1 MTDLNWSKIGNGPMF
16 ESLSAV
22 IVRQENFKA
31 RVYDRPGKDAAM
43 DIKSGDG
50 DIVYQAKYIGDQ
62 RFDTAIKESLKEL
75 DKIKNYKKENHPN
88 YEFWMDVKK
97 WCLITNARF
106 NPTDEK
112 KWQEQVVDKFKA
124 EGFEDVEL
132 WHHAT
137 LIEKI
142 IKLPHVKQEYFE
154 GENRVIISLSEAY
167 ETIEDD
173 QIVKFG
179 ISLDYLGR
187 KSEMEA
193 LGKFLKSN
201 DKRVLPVHGPGG
213 VGKTRFALEA
223 SIFANERE
231 DWDVFWANVQSMAL
245 SSNWFQTIIPSRKT
259 LLVID
264 EPEDANTIKSLLEQL
279 SLAKMSNWKVLVV
292 TRSPKDP
299 VLHVLRNPRSK
310 ILETEMVLAPL
321 AGNDIE
327 ELAYK
332 LLSKCENLKAV
343 REDDLRSW
351 AKIIGKI
358 SNGFPIWATVAVFLI
373 QERKSI
379 NDLPNDEYGLAT
391 LYVEEIIKNIP
402 TELNGDKLAFRE
414 FLQYLSLFQPI
425 NTETDKD
432 LLDFIAQKLNLRR
445 KEYIHELFSNLINRN
460 VCKKRGRLVEVKP
473 DVIRDH
479 VLYEWLGKNK
489 HNAEKLVKSIVGE
502 EKFPQPKKAL
512 KQLARLELSYKL
524 KKENFP
530 VLDPVVSELKE
541 LAKNGTLLDQYS
553 VLEFAKE
560 FCFSRP
566 LTLVEISQFLRASFR
581 PNEKIKDQ
589 LWGELELSH
598 IDLVLKLPWEIY
610 NIGRYSLNNEE
621 QEKVFMELKEL
632 AKYEYHNI
640 NSEKE
645 YLKND
650 GKRALVLLQ
659 RLLPGGKEQ
668 FRPFDKIANSWLEKK
683 LEGFNTIGDAELHI
697 FEGLAKIMLLI
708 DREDIYSEGRSFVI
722 NRYLIPPNSKAGTMR
737 QNLRIKLW
745 EIVEERKMGSNKR
758 KIVWKFLE
766 ESHRQAYRA
775 CDPPGD
781 RVTNQSHL
789 KYWENEL
796 KDDLE
801 RVKKI
806 LQEKKTPL
814 AEISELREIW
824 DWHLRS
830 EKRDIIKKL
839 AVECEEIMN
848 SNNEFSNFRQLY
860 IYDDFQDFKKKKEIS
875 KKIALD
881 LDSKERILE
890 FVSKAYDFAGEEKFF
905 YGVFEV
911 AYFLG
916 QDFLVKDYIRQYVS
930 DVFNDE
936 QSQKMHVDTA
946 SRIFASEIDR
956 VRENE
961 PNNLS
966 EKFFEYYSIVRNEKA
981 KQVFLNSLYPRLSP
995 GTRGLLIDQDM
1006 DILSRIVRTKCYPD
1020 MAIDT
1025 LFFVLGYMFN
1035 INFDEDKRIIDF
1047 LWSGIKSNDAAK
1059 YYSSLFEGVWYR
1071 TIFSDKE
1078 EFAFEFPGG
1087 FFKWLIGQLNQVPD
1101 LDEIGRLFRDK
1112 LSWIQKKTGEKA
1124 DVCWFYSFLQERV
1137 DKIEK
1142 NILKEGKIISTNNE
1156 IINCIT
1162 KIKDANEVTETI
1174 LTSFR
1179 KLLEF
1184 NNHKSSLRYF
1194 LPEII
1199 NRLDPLGI
1207 VLPGLIVE
1215 KIRNREFQWEYDK
1228 TDKTGYEW
1236 IRYAGYYPI
1245 NSTPWRIIAIEA
1257 CKLANELDDE
1267 QKKSVYSALLEQGA
1281 RFWSGT
1287 PGEVPNYLVHAVN
1300 EAKKTLENETEEI
1313 LKGFMNFRLK
1323 VAEEDLN
1330 REKQRIEEEEI

>member
-1 MTDLNWSKIGNGPMF
+1 MTDINWSKIGNGQTF

-22 IVRQENFKA
+22 IVRHEDVKA

-50 DIVYQAKYIGDQ
+50 SIVYQAKYIGDQ
-62 RFDTAIKESLKEL
+62 IFNNAIKESLKEL
-75 DKIKNYKKENHPN
+75 DKIKKYKKENHPN
-88 YEFWMDVKK
+88 CEFWVDVKK
-97 WCLITNARF
+97 WCLITNARL

-112 KWQEQVVDKFKA
+112 KWQEQVVEKFKA

-154 GENRVIISLSEAY
+154 GENRVIISLAEAY
-167 ETIEDD
+167 EAIEND
-173 QIVKFG
+173 QIVSIA
-179 ISLDYLGR
+179 ISLEYRGR
-187 KSEMEA
+187 QSELEA

-223 SIFANERE
+223 SIFANEQE
-231 DWDVFWANVQSMAL
+231 DWDVYWANVQTMSL
-245 SSNWFQTIIPSRKT
+245 SSKWFQTIIPSRKT

-264 EPEDANTIKSLLEQL
+264 EPDDAKTIEILLEQISL
-279 SLAKMSNWKVLVV
+279 SKMSNWKVLVV

-299 VLHVLRNPRSK
+299 ILNVLRNPRSK
-310 ILETEMVLAPL
+310 ILETEMVLEPL
-321 AGNDIE
+321 IWNDIE
-327 ELAYK
+327 KLAYN
-332 LLSKCENLKAV
+332 LLLKCLKNEK
-343 REDDLRSW
+343 EDDLRIW

-358 SNGFPIWATVAVFLI
+358 SNGFPIWTTVAVFLI
-373 QERKSI
+373 KEGKSI

-391 LYVEEIIKNIP
+391 LYVEEIIKHMP
-402 TELNGDKLAFRE
+402 TVLNGDQLAFRE
-414 FLQYLSLFQPI
+414 FLQLLALFQPI
-425 NTETDKD
+425 NVETDKD
-432 LLDFIAQKLNLRR
+432 LLDFIAQRINLRR
-445 KEYIHELFSNLINRN
+445 KEYIQALFSNLIDRR
-460 VCKKRGRLVEVKP
+460 VCKKRGRLVEIKP

-489 HNAEKLVKSIVGE
+489 QNAEELVKSILGE

-512 KQLARLELSYKL
+512 RQLGRLELSYKL

-530 VLDPVVSELKE
+530 VLDPVVSDLKE
-541 LAKNGTLLDQYS
+541 LAKKGTLLDQYN
-553 VLEFAKE
+553 VLELASE

-566 LTLVEISQFLRASFR
+566 MALVEISQILRTNKN
-581 PNEKIKDQ
+581 PNEKVKDQ
-589 LWGELELSH
+589 LWGEVELSH
-598 IDLVLKLPWEIY
+598 IDLVLKLPWEIF

-621 QEKVFMELKEL
+621 QEKVFMELIEL

-650 GKRALVLLQ
+650 GKRAMVLLQ
-659 RLLPGGKEQ
+659 KLLPGGKEQ
-668 FRPFDKIANSWLEKK
+668 FRPFDKIAYSWLEKK
-683 LEGFNTIGDAELHI
+683 LEEFNTIGEAELHI
-697 FEGLAKIMLLI
+697 LEGLAKIMLSI
-708 DREDIYSEGRSFVI
+708 DREDIYSEGMKVVI
-722 NRYLIPPNSKAGTMR
+722 TRYLISPNSKAGTMR

-781 RVTNQSHL
+781 RVTNQSNVI
-789 KYWENEL
+789 YWENEL

-814 AEISELREIW
+814 AEISELRKIW

-839 AVECEEIMN
+839 AVECEDIMN
-848 SNNEFSNFRQLY
+848 SDNEVSNFRQLY
-860 IYDDFQDFKKKKEIS
+860 IYDVYDDFQKKSEIS
-875 KKIALD
+875 KKISLG
-881 LDSKERILE
+881 LDSKEKIFE
-890 FVSKAYDFAGEEKFF
+890 FVSKAYDFAGEEIFLH
-905 YGVFEV
+905 GIFEV

-916 QDFLVKDYIRQYVS
+916 QDFLAKDYIRQYVN

-956 VRENE
+956 VRKNE
-961 PNNLS
+961 PNNLFD
-966 EKFFEYYSIVRNEKA
+966 KFFEYYSIVKNEEA
-981 KQVFLNSLYPRLSP
+981 KQVFLNSLYPWPYP
-995 GTRGLLIDQDM
+995 GTKGLLIDQDM

-1020 MAIDT
+1020 MAINT
-1025 LFFVLGYMFN
+1025 LFFVLGYIFS
-1035 INFDEDKRIIDF
+1035 INFDEDKRIIDS
-1047 LWSGIKSNDAAK
+1047 LWCGIKSNDAAN
-1059 YYSSLFEGVWYR
+1059 YYSWLVEGIWYR

-1078 EFAFEFPGG
+1078 EFAFEFPDG
-1087 FFKWLIGQLNQVPD
+1087 FYKWLIGQLNLVPD
-1101 LDEIGRLFRDK
+1101 LDEIGSLFEYK
-1112 LSWIQKKTGEKA
+1112 LLQIQKKTGEEL
-1124 DVCWFYSFLQERV
+1124 DVCWFYAFLQERV

-1142 NILKEGKIISTNNE
+1142 NLLKDGKFISGHNE
-1156 IINCIT
+1156 IINCVK
-1162 KIKDANEVTETI
+1162 KIRDANEVTETI
-1174 LTSFR
+1174 LTSFK

-1184 NNHKSSLRYF
+1184 NNHESALRFF
-1194 LPEII
+1194 LPEILI
-1199 NRLDPLGI
+1199 KLDPGGI
-1207 VLPGLIVE
+1207 ILPDLIVE
-1215 KIRNREFQWEYDK
+1215 KLRECEFQLQEDLTENECFK
-1228 TDKTGYEW
+1228 L
-1236 IRYAGYYPI
+1236 IRYAAYYQI
-1245 NSTPWRIIAIEA
+1245 NSDSWRAIAIEA
-1257 CKLANELDDE
+1257 CKLVHELDSD
-1267 QKKSVYSALLEQGA
+1267 QRKRIYSALLNKHFSSWAGMGDEMSA
-1281 RFWSGT
+1281 Y
-1287 PGEVPNYLVHAVN
+1287 YLNAVKR
-1300 EAKKTLENETEEI
+1300 AQKYLEDENEEI
-1313 LKGFMNFRLK
+1313 LKDLMRYRLQI
-1323 VAEEDLN
+1323 AEIDLKN
-1330 REKQRIEEEEI
+1330 EQQRKEEMEI

>member
-1 MTDLNWSKIGNGPMF
+1 MTDINWSKIGNGPTF
-16 ESLSAV
+16 ESLSSV
-22 IVRQENFKA
+22 IVRNEDFKA

-50 DIVYQAKYIGDQ
+50 NIVYQAKYIGDQ
-62 RFDTAIKESLKEL
+62 IFNNAIKESLKEL
-75 DKIKNYKKENHPN
+75 DKIKKYKKENHPN
-88 YEFWMDVKK
+88 CEFWVDVKK
-97 WCLITNARF
+97 WCLITNARL

-112 KWQEQVVDKFKA
+112 KWQEQVVEKFKA
-124 EGFEDVEL
+124 EGFEDVML
-132 WHHAT
+132 WHNAI

-167 ETIEDD
+167 DTIEDD

-187 KSEMEA
+187 KSELEVVD
-193 LGKFLKSN
+193 KFLKSN
-201 DKRVLPVHGPGG
+201 DKRVLPIHGPGG
-213 VGKTRFALEA
+213 VGKTRFALRA
-223 SIFANERE
+223 SILANEQE
-231 DWDVFWANVQSMAL
+231 DWDVYWANIHTMSL
-245 SSNWFQTIIPSRKT
+245 SSSWFQKIIASRKT

-264 EPEDANTIKSLLEQL
+264 EPDDAKTIEIILEQI
-279 SLAKMSNWKVLVV
+279 SQKKMSNWKVLVV

-310 ILETEMVLAPL
+310 ILETEMLLAPL
-321 AGNDIE
+321 AGNDID
-327 ELAYK
+327 ELAYN

-589 LWGELELSH
+589 LWGEVELSH

-621 QEKVFMELKEL
+621 QEKIFMELIEL

-640 NSEKE
+640 NSDKE

-683 LEGFNTIGDAELHI
+683 LEEFNTIDNAELHI
-697 FEGLAKIMLLI
+697 FEGLATIILST
-708 DREDIYSEGRSFVI
+708 DRQDFFSEGLRI
-722 NRYLIPPNSKAGTMR
+722 NIRRYLISPESNAGKMW
-737 QNLRIKLW
+737 QCLRLKLW
-745 EIVEERKMGSNKR
+745 EIVEEREVDSNRR
-758 KIVWKFLE
+758 KIIWNLLNI
-766 ESHRQAYRA
+766 SHIQANIA
-775 CDPPGD
+775 SDPKNKSEFA
-781 RVTNQSHL
+781 RSSMI
-789 KYWENEL
+789 YWENEL
-796 KDDLE
+796 SDDLE

-806 LQEKKTPL
+806 LQENKVPL
-814 AEISELREIW
+814 SEISELRKIW

-830 EKRDIIKKL
+830 EKRDILKKL
-839 AVECEEIMN
+839 AVECEDIMN
-848 SNNEFSNFRQLY
+848 SNDEVSNFRQLY
-860 IYDDFQDFKKKKEIS
+860 IYDDFQKKKEIS

-881 LDSKERILE
+881 LDSKEKIFE
-890 FVSKAYDFAGEEKFF
+890 FVSKAYDFAGKEN
-905 YGVFEV
+905 YLHGVLDV
-911 AYFLG
+911 ADFLG
-916 QDFLVKDYIRQYVS
+916 QDFLAKDYIRQYV
-930 DVFNDE
+930 DEVFNNE
-936 QSQKMHVDTA
+936 HSHMMHVYTA
-946 SRIFASEIDR
+946 SGIFALEIKR
-956 VRENE
+956 IRENE
-961 PNNLS
+961 SNNLF
-966 EKFFEYYSIVRNEKA
+966 EKFFEYYSIIKNEEA
-981 KQVFLNSLYPRLSP
+981 KQVFLKLLYYSP
-995 GTRGLLIDQDM
+995 HPGARGLLIDKDM

-1020 MAIDT
+1020 MAIST
-1025 LFFVLGYMFN
+1025 LFFVLGYMFY
-1035 INFDEDKRIIDF
+1035 INFDEDKRIVDS

-1059 YYSSLFEGVWYR
+1059 YYSSLVEGVWYR
-1071 TIFSDKE
+1071 TIFSDRE

-1087 FFKWLIGQLNQVPD
+1087 FFKWLIGQLNLVPD
-1101 LDEIGRLFRDK
+1101 LDKIESLFRDR
-1112 LSWIQKKTGEKA
+1112 LLWIQKKTGEEL
-1124 DVCWFYSFLQERV
+1124 DVCWFYSFLQERM
-1137 DKIEK
+1137 DKIEN
-1142 NILKEGKIISTNNE
+1142 NILKDGKIISSHNE
-1156 IINCIT
+1156 IINCVK
-1162 KIKDANEVTETI
+1162 KIKDTNEVTETI

-1184 NNHKSSLRYF
+1184 NNHESSLRFF
-1194 LPEII
+1194 LPEIL
-1199 NRLDPLGI
+1199 NRFDPPGI

-1228 TDKTGYEW
+1228 TDNTGYEW
-1236 IRYAGYYPI
+1236 IRYAGYYAI

-1287 PGEVPNYLVHAVN
+1287 PGEVPSHLVHAVN
-1300 EAKKTLENETEEI
+1300 EAKKDLENEAEEI

>member
-1 MTDLNWSKIGNGPMF
+1 MTDINWSKIGNGPTF
-16 ESLSAV
+16 ESLSSV
-22 IVRQENFKA
+22 IVRHEDFKA

-50 DIVYQAKYIGDQ
+50 SIVYQAKYIGDQ

-75 DKIKNYKKENHPN
+75 DKIKKYKKENHQN
-88 YEFWMDVKK
+88 YEFWVDVKK
-97 WCLITNARF
+97 WCLITNARL

-132 WHHAT
+132 WYNAT
-137 LIEKI
+137 LIKKI
-142 IKLPHVKQEYFE
+142 IGLPHVKQEYFE

-187 KSEMEA
+187 KSELEVVD
-193 LGKFLKSN
+193 KFLKSN
-201 DKRVLPVHGPGG
+201 DKRILPIHGPGG

-223 SIFANERE
+223 SIFANEQE
-231 DWDVFWANVQSMAL
+231 DWDVYWANIQTMAL

-299 VLHVLRNPRSK
+299 ILNVLRNPRSK
-310 ILETEMVLAPL
+310 ILETEMVLEPL
-321 AGNDIE
+321 IGNDIE
-327 ELAYK
+327 KLAYN
-332 LLSKCENLKAV
+332 LLLKCLKNEK
-343 REDDLRSW
+343 EDDLRSW

-358 SNGFPIWATVAVFLI
+358 SNGFPIWTTVAIFLI
-373 QERKSI
+373 KEGKSI

-391 LYVEEIIKNIP
+391 LYVEEIIKNFS
-402 TELNGDKLAFRE
+402 TDLNVDKLAFRE
-414 FLQYLSLFQPI
+414 FLQLLALFQPI
-425 NTETDKD
+425 NVETDKE
-432 LLDFIAQKLNLRR
+432 LLDFIAQEINLRR
-445 KEYIHELFSNLINRN
+445 EEYIHALFSNLINRK
-460 VCKKRGRLVEVKP
+460 VCKKRGRLVEIKP

-479 VLYEWLGKNK
+479 VLYDWLGKN
-489 HNAEKLVKSIVGE
+489 HNAEALVKRMLGE

-512 KQLARLELSYKL
+512 RQLGRLELSYKL

-530 VLDPVVSELKE
+530 VLDPVVSDLKE
-541 LAKNGTLLDQYS
+541 FAKNGTLLNQYS
-553 VLEFAKE
+553 VLELASG

-566 LTLVEISQFLRASFR
+566 MALVEISKLLRTNPMR
-581 PNEKIKDQ
+581 NEKIKDQ
-589 LWGELELSH
+589 LWGEVELSH
-598 IDLVLKLPWEIY
+598 IDLVLKLPWEIF
-610 NIGRYSLNNEE
+610 NIGRYSLNYEE
-621 QEKVFMELKEL
+621 QEKVFMELVEL

-668 FRPFDKIANSWLEKK
+668 FRPFDKIAYSWLKKK
-683 LEGFNTIGDAELHI
+683 LEEFNTIGEAELHTL
-697 FEGLAKIMLLI
+697 EGLAKIMLSI
-708 DREDIYSEGRSFVI
+708 DREDIYSEGMKVVI
-722 NRYLIPPNSKAGTMR
+722 TRYLISPNSEAGTMR

-745 EIVEERKMGSNKR
+745 EIVEERKMESNKR

-781 RVTNQSHL
+781 RVTNQSNVI
-789 KYWENEL
+789 YWENEL

-814 AEISELREIW
+814 AEISELRKIW

-839 AVECEEIMN
+839 AVECEDIMN
-848 SNNEFSNFRQLY
+848 SDNEVSNFRQLY
-860 IYDDFQDFKKKKEIS
+860 ISNDFQKKSEIS

-881 LDSKERILE
+881 LDSKEKIFE
-890 FVSKAYDFAGEEKFF
+890 FVSKAYDFAGEEIFLH
-905 YGVFEV
+905 GIFEV

-916 QDFLVKDYIRQYVS
+916 QDFLAKDYIRQYVN

-956 VRENE
+956 VRKNE
-961 PNNLS
+961 PNNLFD
-966 EKFFEYYSIVRNEKA
+966 KFFEYYSIVKNEEA
-981 KQVFLNSLYPRLSP
+981 KQVFLNSLYPWPYP
-995 GTRGLLIDQDM
+995 GTKGLLIDQDM

-1020 MAIDT
+1020 MAIKT
-1025 LFFVLGYMFN
+1025 LFFVLGYIFS
-1035 INFDEDKRIIDF
+1035 INFDEDKRIIDS
-1047 LWSGIKSNDAAK
+1047 LWCGIKSNDAAN
-1059 YYSSLFEGVWYR
+1059 YYSWLVEGIWYR

-1078 EFAFEFPGG
+1078 EFAFEFPDG
-1087 FFKWLIGQLNQVPD
+1087 FYKWLIGQLNLVPD
-1101 LDEIGRLFRDK
+1101 LDVIGILFEYK
-1112 LSWIQKKTGEKA
+1112 LLQIQKKTGEEL
-1124 DVCWFYSFLQERV
+1124 DVCWFYAFLQERV
-1137 DKIEK
+1137 DKIGK
-1142 NILKEGKIISTNNE
+1142 NILKEGKIISRQNE
-1156 IINCIT
+1156 IINCVK

-1184 NNHKSSLRYF
+1184 YNHKSALRYF
-1194 LPEII
+1194 LPEILT
-1199 NRLDPLGI
+1199 NLDPDGI
-1207 VLPGLIVE
+1207 ILPDLIVE
-1215 KIRNREFQWEYDK
+1215 KLRECEFQLQKDLTEN
-1228 TDKTGYEW
+1228 ECFEL
-1236 IRYAGYYPI
+1236 IRYAAYYQI
-1245 NSTPWRIIAIEA
+1245 NSASWRVIAIEA
-1257 CKLANELDDE
+1257 CKTAHNLDSD
-1267 QKKSVYSALLEQGA
+1267 QKQRIYSALLTKHISSWAGIEDEISA
-1281 RFWSGT
+1281 YHL
-1287 PGEVPNYLVHAVN
+1287 NAVKR
-1300 EAKKTLENETEEI
+1300 AQKDMDDENEEI
-1313 LKGFMNFRLK
+1313 LKDLMKYRLQI
-1323 VAEEDLN
+1323 AEIDLKN
-1330 REKQRIEEEEI
+1330 DQQRKEEMEI